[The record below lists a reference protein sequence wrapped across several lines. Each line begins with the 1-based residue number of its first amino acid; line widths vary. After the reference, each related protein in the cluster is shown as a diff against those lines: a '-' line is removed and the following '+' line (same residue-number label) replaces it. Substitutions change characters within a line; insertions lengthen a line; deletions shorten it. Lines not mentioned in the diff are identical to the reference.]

1 MFECDSEGDMN
12 HISLFSGIGGIDIAA
27 HWAGFKTVAFV
38 ERDKFCQK
46 VLAKNWPGVPIH
58 DDVKTFNRSSVN
70 GPVRVISGGFP
81 CQPYSVAGERLGA
94 EDDRALWPENLRIV
108 EEFRPSWF
116 VGENVIGIIGLALDN
131 VLASLESIGY
141 AARTFDIPASAVGAY
156 HERRR
161 VFIVAHSD
169 SNRSQGGQE
178 SRGGEEGG
186 AWREERTQGLYAPGV
201 RLENPDPKL
210 FRDINGIPGRSHRSK
225 ALGNA
230 VVPQQIYPI
239 FKAIADIERAI

>member
-1 MFECDSEGDMN
+1 MN
-12 HISLFSGIGGIDIAA
+12 HVSLFSGIGGIDIAA

-58 DDVKTFNRSSVN
+58 DDVKTFNRSCVSE
-70 GPVRVISGGFP
+70 PVRLISGGFP
-81 CQPYSVAGERLGA
+81 CQPYSRAGEQLGN
-94 EDDRALWPENLRIV
+94 EDDRALWPENLRV
-108 EEFRPSWF
+108 VKEFRPTWF
-116 VGENVIGIIGLALDN
+116 VGENVVGIVEMALDD

-141 AARTFDIPASAVGAY
+141 STRAFDIPASSVGAY

-161 VFIVAHSD
+161 IIIVAHSNSD
-169 SNRSQGGQE
+169 GLQGRESGGGQI
-178 SRGGEEGG
+178 R
-186 AWREERTQGLYAPGV
+186 ERTKEQYEGLHAPGI
-201 RLENPDPKL
+201 RLENPDPRV
-210 FRDINGIPGRSHRSK
+210 FRDVNGIPNRSHRSR

-239 FKAIADIERAI
+239 LKAIADIERLNGN